1 MVVLFLVGNCVV
13 FVWPPLITAVFKAG
27 KWGLDPFLVS
37 WEPRGIVL
45 AITWAGTTWFYRD
58 DLKAY
63 GSALWRRKPRAALLV
78 LGALGLLALFL
89 YQWFSIWGSPEM
101 NVLLNVAIGAILIA
115 GVSWGLNALKPN
127 QTSAV
132 TNDPAAAAKIAAL
145 QAELT
150 EARKVSPPT
159 PAKGAD
165 TALMEAALAF
175 AARNGKKPI
184 EIQNAIQIRADN
196 DGKGPYISAWDY
208 SIAGPWPSVGNEGF
222 TAFQLRMLPAVFP
235 ALKTQGARE
244 QLGNALNELS
254 DMCQQVKATA
264 DKANNLRGSM
274 PPMTNLGGLGDQ
286 WERVAKETNDLR
298 GANSRQMEYFD
309 QEMLPKKYPLYSAEI
324 AGTVP
329 RQTAQPYFIK
339 LRDSLAAY
347 EAFARLMIEIS
358 QSDRLERLTERASPL
373 YGSVYQDVSHAA
385 GAFGEWS
392 VDCNRRIGMMLR
404 AL

>member
-27 KWGLDPFLVS
+27 KWDLDPFLVS

-45 AITWAGTTWFYRD
+45 AVTWAGTVWFYRD

-115 GVSWGLNALKPN
+115 GVSWGLNALKSN
-127 QTSAV
+127 QTSAI

-150 EARKVSPPT
+150 EARKVSPPA

-165 TALMEAALAF
+165 TFMMEAALAF
-175 AARNGKKPI
+175 AAKNGKKPI
-184 EIQNAIQIRADN
+184 EIQNAIEGRDN
-196 DGKGPYISAWDY
+196 GDGKGPFISAWDY
-208 SIAGPWPSVGNEGF
+208 SVAGPWPSVGTEGF
-222 TAFQLRMLPAVFP
+222 TAYQLRMLPAVFP

-244 QLGNALNELS
+244 QLGNALNELA
-254 DMCQQVKATA
+254 DMCQQVQATA
-264 DKANNLRGSM
+264 HKANMLRADV
-274 PPMTNLGGLGDQ
+274 PPLTDLSALHGQ
-286 WERVAKETNDLR
+286 WERVAKATNELR
-298 GANSRQMEYFD
+298 GENSRQMEFFD
-309 QEMLPKKYPLYSAEI
+309 QEVLPKKYPLYAREI

-339 LRDSLAAY
+339 LRDALQAY
-347 EAFARLMIEIS
+347 EAFARLMIQIS
-358 QSDRLERLTERASPL
+358 QSNQVARLTELASPL
-373 YGSVYQDVSHAA
+373 YASAYTDVSHAA

-392 VDCNRRIGMMLR
+392 ADCNRRIGMMLR